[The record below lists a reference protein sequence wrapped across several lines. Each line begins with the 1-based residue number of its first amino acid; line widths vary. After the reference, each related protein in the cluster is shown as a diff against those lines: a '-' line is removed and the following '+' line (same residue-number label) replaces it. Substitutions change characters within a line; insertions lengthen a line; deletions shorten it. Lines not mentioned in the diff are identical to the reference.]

1 MFSGTATAIITPFL
15 KDGRIDEQGLRDLV
29 DYQEEMGIETIV
41 PCGST
46 GESATLS
53 HDEHIEVIRIVVD
66 QAKKVKV
73 IAGAGSNSTQEAI
86 DLSMRAADLGV
97 DGILSIS
104 PYYNKPTQEGI
115 FRHYK
120 AISEAISVPLIP
132 YNVPGRTGS
141 NITAETTLRMASLP
155 NIAAI
160 KEASG
165 NLDQVMTILANRP
178 KDFCV
183 LSGDDALTFAML
195 AMGGDGVISVSSNC
209 APRLVSDM
217 VRTAIGG
224 DLVKAR
230 EMHFRLL
237 PLFRVMFREPNPIP
251 IKAAMKMMGKPSGIL
266 RPPLIEMDRAYEPE
280 LRSVLKSL
288 GII

>member
-1 MFSGTATAIITPFL
+1 MFSGTATALITPFH
-15 KDGRIDEQGLRDLV
+15 KDGSIDEQGLRELV
-29 DYQEEMGIETIV
+29 EYQEEQGVEAVV

-53 HDEHIEVIRIVVD
+53 HDEHIEVIRIVMNHV
-66 QAKKVKV
+66 KRVKV

-86 DLSMRAADLGV
+86 DLSRRAADLGV
-97 DGILSIS
+97 DGVLSIS

-115 FRHYK
+115 YRHYK

-141 NITAETTLRMASLP
+141 NMSAQTTLRLAELP
-155 NIAAI
+155 NVAAI

-165 NLDQVMTILANRP
+165 DVDQVMTILANRP

-195 AMGGDGVISVSSNC
+195 AMGGSGVISVSSNC
-209 APRLVSDM
+209 APRLVGDM
-217 VRTAIGG
+217 VRTAISG

-237 PLFRVMFREPNPIP
+237 PLFRVLFREPNPIP
-251 IKAAMKMMGKPSGIL
+251 VKAAMRMMGKPSGTL
-266 RPPLIEMDRAYEPE
+266 RLPLMDMSPLHEEE
-280 LRSVLKSL
+280 LRSVLQGL
-288 GII
+288 GLV

>member
-1 MFSGTATAIITPFL
+1 MFSGTATALITPFH
-15 KDGRIDEQGLRDLV
+15 KDGSINEQGLRELV
-29 DYQEEMGIETIV
+29 EYQEEQGVEAVV

-53 HDEHIEVIRIVVD
+53 HDEHIEVIRIVMD
-66 QAKKVKV
+66 QVKRVKV
-73 IAGAGSNSTQEAI
+73 IAGAGSNSTHEAI
-86 DLSMRAADLGV
+86 DLSRRAADLGV

-115 FRHYK
+115 YQHYK
-120 AISEAISVPLIP
+120 AISEAIPVPLIP

-141 NITAETTLRMASLP
+141 NMTAQTTLRLAALP
-155 NIAAI
+155 NVAAI

-165 NLDQVMTILANRP
+165 DVEQIMTILANCP
-178 KDFCV
+178 KGFCV

-195 AMGGDGVISVSSNC
+195 AMGGAGVISVSSNC
-209 APRLVSDM
+209 APRMVGEM
-217 VRTAIGG
+217 VRTAISG

-237 PLFRVMFREPNPIP
+237 PLFRVLFREPNPIP
-251 IKAAMKMMGKPSGIL
+251 VKDAMRMMGKPSGTL
-266 RPPLIEMDRAYEPE
+266 RLPLMDLSPVHEEE
-280 LRSVLKSL
+280 LRSVLQGL
-288 GII
+288 GLL

>member
-1 MFSGTATAIITPFL
+1 MFSGTATAIITPFF
-15 KDGRIDEQGLRDLV
+15 KDGAIDEQGLRELV
-29 DYQEEMGIETIV
+29 DYQEGMGIETIV

-53 HDEHIEVIRIVVD
+53 HDEHIEVIRIVMD
-66 QAKKVKV
+66 QVKKVKV

-86 DLSMRAADLGV
+86 DLSVRAADLGV

-141 NITAETTLRMASLP
+141 NMTAETTLRLAALP

-165 NLDQVMTILANRP
+165 DLEQVMTILANRP
-178 KDFCV
+178 KGFSV

-217 VRTAIGG
+217 VRTALSG

-237 PLFRVMFREPNPIP
+237 PLFRVLFREPNPIP
-251 IKAAMKMMGKPSGIL
+251 VKTAMKMMGKPSGIL
-266 RPPLIEMDRAYEPE
+266 RPPLIEMNPAYEPE
-280 LRSVLKSL
+280 LRSVLEGL

>member
-15 KDGRIDEQGLRDLV
+15 KDGKIDEQGLRDLV
-29 DYQEEMGIETIV
+29 DYQEEMGIENIV

-53 HDEHIEVIRIVVD
+53 HDEHIEVIRIVMD
-66 QAKKVKV
+66 QVKKVKV

-86 DLSMRAADLGV
+86 DLSVRAADLGV

-104 PYYNKPTQEGI
+104 PYYNRPTQEGI

-120 AISEAISVPLIP
+120 AISESISVPLIP

-141 NITAETTLRMASLP
+141 NITAETTLRLAALP

-165 NLDQVMTILANRP
+165 NLDQIMTILANRP
-178 KDFCV
+178 KGFCV

-217 VRTAIGG
+217 VRTAISG
-224 DLVKAR
+224 DLMKAR

-237 PLFRVMFREPNPIP
+237 PLFRVMFRESNPIP

-266 RPPLIEMDRAYEPE
+266 RPPLIEMSPTYEPE
-280 LRSVLKSL
+280 LRSVLENL

>member
-1 MFSGTATAIITPFL
+1 TATALITPFH
-15 KDGRIDEQGLRDLV
+15 KDGSIDEQGLRELV
-29 DYQEEMGIETIV
+29 EYQESQGVEAVV

-66 QAKKVKV
+66 QVKRVKV
-73 IAGAGSNSTQEAI
+73 VAGAGSNSTQEAI
-86 DLSMRAADLGV
+86 DLSRRAADLGV

-115 FRHYK
+115 YRHYK

-141 NITAETTLRMASLP
+141 NMTAQTTLRLAELP
-155 NIAAI
+155 NVAAI

-165 NLDQVMTILANRP
+165 DVDQVMTILANRP

-183 LSGDDALTFAML
+183 LSGDDSLTFAML
-195 AMGGDGVISVSSNC
+195 AMGGNGVISVGSNC
-209 APRLVSDM
+209 APGLVGDM
-217 VRTAIGG
+217 VRAAISG
-224 DLVKAR
+224 DLVRAR

-237 PLFRVMFREPNPIP
+237 PLFRVLFREPNPIP
-251 IKAAMKMMGKPSGIL
+251 VKAAMRMMGNPSGSL
-266 RPPLIEMDRAYEPE
+266 RLPLMDLSPVHEEE
-280 LRSVLKSL
+280 LRSVLQGL
-288 GII
+288 GLL

>member
-1 MFSGTATAIITPFL
+1 MFSGTATAIITPFF
-15 KDGRIDEQGLRDLV
+15 KDGTIDEQGLRDLV

-86 DLSMRAADLGV
+86 DLSVRAADLGV

-141 NITAETTLRMASLP
+141 NVTAETTLRLAALP

-165 NLDQVMTILANRP
+165 DLEQVMTILANRP
-178 KDFCV
+178 KGFCV

-209 APRLVSDM
+209 APRLVSNM
-217 VRTAIGG
+217 VRTAISG

-237 PLFRVMFREPNPIP
+237 PLFRVLFREPNPIP
-251 IKAAMKMMGKPSGIL
+251 VKAAMKMMGKPSGIL
-266 RPPLIEMDRAYEPE
+266 RPPLMDMNPAYEPE
-280 LRSVLKSL
+280 LRSVLQGL

>member
-15 KDGRIDEQGLRDLV
+15 KDGSIDEQGLRSLV
-29 DYQEEMGIETIV
+29 EYQEEMGIETIV

-53 HDEHIEVIRIVVD
+53 HDEHIEVIRIVMD
-66 QAKKVKV
+66 QVKRVKV
-73 IAGAGSNSTQEAI
+73 IAGAGSNSTREAI
-86 DLSMRAADLGV
+86 DLSVRAADLGV

-120 AISEAISVPLIP
+120 AISEAISVPLVP

-141 NITAETTLRMASLP
+141 NITAETSLRLAALP
-155 NIAAI
+155 NVGAI

-165 NLDQVMTILANRP
+165 NLEQVMTILANRP

-183 LSGDDALTFAML
+183 LSGDDSLTFAML

-209 APRLVSDM
+209 APRLVSNM
-217 VRTAIGG
+217 VRTAISG

-237 PLFRVMFREPNPIP
+237 PLFRMMFREPNPIP
-251 IKAAMKMMGKPSGIL
+251 VKAAMKMMGKPSGIL
-266 RPPLIEMDRAYEPE
+266 RPPLIEMDQAYEPE
-280 LRSVLKSL
+280 LRSVLEGL